1 MKSITQNYI
10 YNFIYQIVVLLI
22 PIFLSPY
29 LAQTLGPKNL
39 GIYGYIYS
47 VCNIIS
53 TISLIG
59 SYNFGIRQI
68 AYYRDNIKQF
78 TSFFWELFWLRLIL
92 GCISLIIYFTIAY
105 ISDYFIYFILFS
117 GWLIASI
124 IDTSWLFIGMEDMK
138 PTILKNFLVKISSII
153 LIFLAVKQEEDLY
166 IYILI
171 MSMTMFIS
179 TSILLFQP

>member
-92 GCISLIIYFTIAY
+92 GCISLIIYFT
-105 ISDYFIYFILFS
+105 
-117 GWLIASI
+117 LIPQHYSL
-124 IDTSWLFIGMEDMK
+124 TLFI
-138 PTILKNFLVKISSII
+138 S
-153 LIFLAVKQEEDLY
+153 A
-166 IYILI
+166 
-171 MSMTMFIS
+171 
-179 TSILLFQP
+179 

>member
-78 TSFFWELFWLRLIL
+78 TSFFWELF
-92 GCISLIIYFTIAY
+92 
-105 ISDYFIYFILFS
+105 
-117 GWLIASI
+117 
-124 IDTSWLFIGMEDMK
+124 
-138 PTILKNFLVKISSII
+138 LVKINFGVYKSNYLFYYS
-153 LIFLAVKQEEDLY
+153 
-166 IYILI
+166 IYIR
-171 MSMTMFIS
+171 
-179 TSILLFQP
+179 LFYIFHSFFRLVNSKYY

>member
-78 TSFFWELFWLRLIL
+78 TSFFWEL
-92 GCISLIIYFTIAY
+92 
-105 ISDYFIYFILFS
+105 
-117 GWLIASI
+117 
-124 IDTSWLFIGMEDMK
+124 
-138 PTILKNFLVKISSII
+138 LVKINFGVYKSNYLFYYS
-153 LIFLAVKQEEDLY
+153 
-166 IYILI
+166 IYIR
-171 MSMTMFIS
+171 
-179 TSILLFQP
+179 LFYIFHSFFRLVNSKHY